1 MTPPFTTVGSIAPAS
16 SRAATIEVVVVLP
29 WVPAT
34 ATLDLSRIS
43 SASISARRTTGR
55 LRARAASSSGL
66 PGLIAEEMT
75 TTLAPSRF
83 SAFWPMKTVAPWVSS
98 RAVIGEGD
106 TSFET
111 KWSRSGS
118 QSIYVLNDPLGIR
131 GVAIAPDTRSAGE
144 VTETI
149 AAGLN
154 YTSRHRCPRKGQVAV
169 FENTA
174 GRFLAAKVVDGR
186 SDTSAGVTL
195 TELAEIMQ
203 SLGATVA
210 YNLDGVDK
218 LVLNGDTL
226 AKIFQGQITKWN
238 DPAIAALN
246 SGATLPDTAIT
257 PIYRS
262 DSSGTTDNFQKYLK
276 AAAPQTWTKDA
287 GSEFQ
292 GGAGEGASKSAG
304 VTQAVQATPGS
315 IGYVEKGFAQ
325 QAGLKFAQ
333 IDTGAGAVELN
344 AETAGKAI
352 DAAKFAAEGNDLTL
366 DLNSLYGTK
375 EAGAY
380 PLVLATYEIV
390 CSAGYDADTSAAVKS
405 FLTVAAN
412 DGQGGLSSAG
422 YVPLPEKFKERL
434 LTSIDAIK

>member
-1 MTPPFTTVGSIAPAS
+1 MKLKSMSKTFGTTVSVAAVAAITLAGCGSDNNTASSGSSSSAASGSASSAPADCGGKN
-16 SRAATIEVVVVLP
+16 AL
-29 WVPAT
+29 T
-34 ATLDLSRIS
+34 AEGSTAQQNAVALFNQVWGQKCQGKNLSYNP
-43 SASISARRTTGR
+43 TG
-55 LRARAASSSGL
+55 SGA
-66 PGLIAEEMT
+66 GREQFIA
-75 TTLAPSRF
+75 
-83 SAFWPMKTVAPWVSS
+83 KTVDFAGSDS
-98 RAVIGEGD
+98 ALSGD
-106 TSFET
+106 
-111 KWSRSGS
+111 
-118 QSIYVLNDPLGIR
+118 
-131 GVAIAPDTRSAGE
+131 
-144 VTETI
+144 
-149 AAGLN
+149 
-154 YTSRHRCPRKGQVAV
+154 QVAAAAQRCGGNPAWNLPLV
-169 FENTA
+169 FGPIA
-174 GRFLAAKVVDGR
+174 
-186 SDTSAGVTL
+186 
-195 TELAEIMQ
+195 M
-203 SLGATVA
+203 A

-246 SGATLPDTAIT
+246 SGATLPDTNIT

-262 DSSGTTDNFQKYLK
+262 DSSGTTDNFQKYLA
-276 AAAPQTWTKDA
+276 AAAPQSWTKGA
-287 GSEFQ
+287 GSEFN

-325 QAGLKFAQ
+325 QAGLKYAQ
-333 IDTGAGAVELN
+333 IDTGAGAVELTD
-344 AETAGKAI
+344 ETAGKAI

-390 CSAGYDADTSAAVKS
+390 CSAGYDPDTSAAVKS

-422 YVPLPEKFKERL
+422 YVPLPDTFKERL
-434 LTSIDAIK
+434 LTSIEAIK

>member
-1 MTPPFTTVGSIAPAS
+1 MKRKSIGKTFGTTVSVAAVAAITLAGCGSDNNTASGGSSSSAASGSSSAPADCGGKN
-16 SRAATIEVVVVLP
+16 AL
-29 WVPAT
+29 T
-34 ATLDLSRIS
+34 AEGSTAQQNAVALFNQVWGQKCQGKNLSYNP
-43 SASISARRTTGR
+43 TG
-55 LRARAASSSGL
+55 SGA
-66 PGLIAEEMT
+66 GREQFIA
-75 TTLAPSRF
+75 
-83 SAFWPMKTVAPWVSS
+83 KTVDFAGSDS
-98 RAVIGEGD
+98 ALSGD
-106 TSFET
+106 
-111 KWSRSGS
+111 
-118 QSIYVLNDPLGIR
+118 
-131 GVAIAPDTRSAGE
+131 
-144 VTETI
+144 
-149 AAGLN
+149 
-154 YTSRHRCPRKGQVAV
+154 QVAAAAQRCGGNPAWNLPLV
-169 FENTA
+169 FGPIA
-174 GRFLAAKVVDGR
+174 
-186 SDTSAGVTL
+186 
-195 TELAEIMQ
+195 M
-203 SLGATVA
+203 A

-246 SGATLPDTAIT
+246 SGTTLPDTAIT

-276 AAAPQTWTKDA
+276 AAAPEAWTKDA

-325 QAGLKFAQ
+325 QAGLKYAQ
-333 IDTGAGAVELN
+333 IDTGAGAVELTD
-344 AETAGKAI
+344 ETAGKAI

-422 YVPLPEKFKERL
+422 YVPLPDAFKERL